1 MAKKETIK
9 LTSEGLQLVTVL
21 DYSSIAEMNGFYQ
34 KEVFFTNGFKG
45 NKSLLYQALG
55 NLGAYA
61 RDYDF
66 DKEISLVVI
75 SNLIL
80 DNFYQGI
87 EHPFIKEL
95 EEKLNQNSS
104 PYRRMKFI
112 TEEQLIWYI
121 ENRIKLTND
130 DQLGG
135 LLQKYKDSRK
145 ENLIGNLF

>member
-9 LTSEGLQLVTVL
+9 LTPEGLQLVTVL
-21 DYSSIAEMNGFYQ
+21 DYSSIGEMNGFYQ
-34 KEVFFTNGFKG
+34 KEVFFTDGFKG

-55 NLGAYA
+55 NLGAFA

-66 DKEISLVVI
+66 DKEISLVII
-75 SNLIL
+75 STSIIE
-80 DNFYQGI
+80 NFINGSP
-87 EHPFIKEL
+87 HTFIDEL

-112 TEEQLIWYI
+112 TEEHLIWYI

-130 DQLGG
+130 SQLGD
-135 LLQKYKDSRK
+135 LVQKYKDSRK
-145 ENLIGNLF
+145 ENNMGILF